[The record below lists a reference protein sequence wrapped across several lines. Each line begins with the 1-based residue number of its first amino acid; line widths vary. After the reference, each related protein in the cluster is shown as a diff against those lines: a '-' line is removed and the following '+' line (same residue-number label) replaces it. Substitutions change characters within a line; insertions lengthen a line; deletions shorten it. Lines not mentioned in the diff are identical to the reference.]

1 MKEIVPLPICF
12 PYWSI
17 DLRSQELFHTCFWSQ
32 PKQRAWQ
39 VIYGQEIFLFE
50 KLSRIL
56 GFHHKENKAVRTFPF
71 GHRRNRKY
79 WASGFWGEQ
88 KAELSAYTLGWLLV
102 LGGSVI
108 LKSIF
113 DIPLLSFFLIHI
125 KETKCKERLFS
136 WWIDYSNYYSHKF

>member
-32 PKQRAWQ
+32 PKQSAWQ

-56 GFHHKENKAVRTFPF
+56 GFHHKENKAVHLDTKGIGNTGPQASEET
-71 GHRRNRKY
+71 RRQN
-79 WASGFWGEQ
+79 
-88 KAELSAYTLGWLLV
+88 SAP
-102 LGGSVI
+102 I
-108 LKSIF
+108 L
-113 DIPLLSFFLIHI
+113 
-125 KETKCKERLFS
+125 
-136 WWIDYSNYYSHKF
+136 